1 MAFQDILKKILDE
14 AQMQVQAI
22 EAERDA
28 QKKELQ
34 VQSDQQLK
42 EDLEL
47 LKKKSEAAAAHV
59 DQKITSMARREG
71 GKHALEVKNEIIQTA
86 LDRFQERLEKA
97 DDALYSSVLEKLF
110 ASIKQD
116 SGRIFVS
123 KKRLSITQKHA
134 PKGCS
139 FFEDE
144 SIVGGFVF
152 RGVDS
157 EIDNSFQNLVQSEFR
172 QELVAYMAEHL
183 KLV

>member
-14 AQMQVQAI
+14 AQVQVQAI
-22 EAERDA
+22 ESERDA
-28 QKKELQ
+28 QKQELQ
-34 VQSDQQLK
+34 KQSDQQLK

-71 GKHALEVKNEIIQTA
+71 GKHALEVKNEIIQIA

-97 DDALYSSVLEKLF
+97 EDATYSAVLEKLF
-110 ASIKQD
+110 ATINED

-123 KKRLSITQKHA
+123 KKRLPITQKHA

-139 FFEDE
+139 FFEDDT
-144 SIVGGFVF
+144 IGGGFIF

-157 EIDNSFQNLVQSEFR
+157 EIDNTFQNLVQSEYR
-172 QELVAYMAEHL
+172 QDLVAYMAEHL